1 MNAFDKEDRLLIGEM
16 KKDIEGNKVDD
27 LVANLTMGN
36 KSKSQKKRDNRKHS
50 NSFKIETKKVKKE
63 TRRGTL

>member
-16 KKDIEGNKVDD
+16 KKDIECNKVDD
-27 LVANLTMGN
+27 LVANLTMG
-36 KSKSQKKRDNRKHS
+36 KSKSQKKKDKSKHS

>member
-16 KKDIEGNKVDD
+16 KEDIRGGKVDD

-36 KSKSQKKRDNRKHS
+36 KSKSQKKRD
-50 NSFKIETKKVKKE
+50 
-63 TRRGTL
+63 